1 MLKRMTQR
9 LKESY
14 SHLGL
19 PESVLNS
26 VAKVAII
33 GLSEDVSDED
43 FDARVKDSSIEEMLK
58 GFQSHADRVRGS
70 KKVKEVK
77 NKEVEVEEPVEDD
90 APSWFKSYVEKS
102 ETDRKSLLD
111 KIAALEGAETV
122 KKFDGMV
129 SSIAKELGLNDSVL
143 DLVRPGLSS
152 DMDETA
158 VRNKLGAAKK
168 TLIDSGVKFDERVNP
183 NDPSRDATYIEDA
196 RAWCKAQVGEQGK

>member
-33 GLSEDVSDED
+33 GLSDDVSDED
-43 FDARVKDSSIEEMLK
+43 FDARVADASISEMLK
-58 GFQSHADRVRGS
+58 GFQSHADRVRG
-70 KKVKEVK
+70 KKVKDVK
-77 NKEVEVEEPVEDD
+77 NKDVDVDEPDDD
-90 APSWFKSYVEKS
+90 APAWFKSYVEKS

-111 KIAALEGAETV
+111 KIAALEGAESA
-122 KKFDGMV
+122 KKFDSLV
-129 SSIAKELGLNDSVL
+129 SSIGSELGLSSSML

-158 VRNKLGAAKK
+158 IRNKLGATKK
-168 TLIDSGVKFDERVNP
+168 ALIENGVKFEEKVDP
-183 NDPSRDATYIEDA
+183 NDVSRDASYREDA
-196 RAWCKAQVGEQGK
+196 RAWCKAQLEAQKE

>member
-1 MLKRMTQR
+1 MTQR

-33 GLSEDVSDED
+33 GLAEDVSDED

-58 GFQSHADRVRGS
+58 GFQSHADRVRG
-70 KKVKEVK
+70 KKVKDVK
-77 NKEVEVEEPVEDD
+77 NKDVDVDEPEDDD
-90 APSWFKSYVEKS
+90 APAWFKSYVDKS
-102 ETDRKSLLD
+102 EADRKSLLD
-111 KIAALEGAETV
+111 KITALEGAESA
-122 KKFDGMV
+122 KKFDSLV
-129 SSIAKELGLNDSVL
+129 SSIASELGLSSSML

-158 VRNKLGAAKK
+158 IRNKLGATKK
-168 TLIDSGVKFDERVNP
+168 ALIENGVKFEEKV
-183 NDPSRDATYIEDA
+183 DPSDTSREASYREDA
-196 RAWCKAQVGEQGK
+196 RAWCKAQLEAQKE

>member
-1 MLKRMTQR
+1 MTQR

-33 GLSEDVSDED
+33 GLAEDVSDED

-58 GFQSHADRVRGS
+58 GFQSHADRVRGG

-77 NKEVEVEEPVEDD
+77 NKDVEVDDPEDD
-90 APSWFKSYVEKS
+90 APAWFKSYVDKS
-102 ETDRKSLLD
+102 EADRKSLLD
-111 KIAALEGAETV
+111 KIAALEGAESA
-122 KKFDGMV
+122 KKFDSMV
-129 SSIAKELGLNDSVL
+129 SSIASELGLSSSML

-158 VRNKLGAAKK
+158 IRNKLGATKK
-168 TLIDSGVKFDERVNP
+168 ALIENGVKFEEKV
-183 NDPSRDATYIEDA
+183 DPSDTSREASYREDA
-196 RAWCKAQVGEQGK
+196 RAWCKAQLEAQKE

>member
-1 MLKRMTQR
+1 MTQR

-33 GLSEDVSDED
+33 GLAEDVSDED

-58 GFQSHADRVRGS
+58 GFQSHADRVRGG

-77 NKEVEVEEPVEDD
+77 NKDVEVDDQEDD
-90 APSWFKSYVEKS
+90 APAWFKSYVDKS
-102 ETDRKSLLD
+102 EADRKSLLD
-111 KIAALEGAETV
+111 KITALEGAESA
-122 KKFDGMV
+122 KKFDSLV
-129 SSIAKELGLNDSVL
+129 SSIGSELGLSSSML

-158 VRNKLGAAKK
+158 IRNKLGATKK
-168 TLIDSGVKFDERVNP
+168 ALIENGVKFEEKV
-183 NDPSRDATYIEDA
+183 DPSDTSREASYREDA
-196 RAWCKAQVGEQGK
+196 RAWCKAQLEAQKE

>member
-1 MLKRMTQR
+1 MTQR

-33 GLSEDVSDED
+33 GLAEDVSDED

-58 GFQSHADRVRGS
+58 GFQSHADRVRGG

-77 NKEVEVEEPVEDD
+77 NKDVEVDDPEDD
-90 APSWFKSYVEKS
+90 APAWFKSYVDKS
-102 ETDRKSLLD
+102 EADRKSLLD
-111 KIAALEGAETV
+111 KIAALEGAESA
-122 KKFDGMV
+122 KKFDSLV
-129 SSIAKELGLNDSVL
+129 SSIASELGLSSSML

-158 VRNKLGAAKK
+158 IRNKLGATKK
-168 TLIDSGVKFDERVNP
+168 ALIENGVKFEEKV
-183 NDPSRDATYIEDA
+183 DPSDTSREASYREDA
-196 RAWCKAQVGEQGK
+196 RAWCKAQLEAQKE

>member
-1 MLKRMTQR
+1 MTQR

-33 GLSEDVSDED
+33 GLAEGVSDED

-58 GFQSHADRVRGS
+58 GFQSHADRVRGG

-77 NKEVEVEEPVEDD
+77 NKDVEVDDQEDD
-90 APSWFKSYVEKS
+90 APAWFKSYVDKS
-102 ETDRKSLLD
+102 EADRKSLLD
-111 KIAALEGAETV
+111 KIAALEGAESA
-122 KKFDGMV
+122 KKFDSMV
-129 SSIAKELGLNDSVL
+129 SSIASELGLSSSML

-158 VRNKLGAAKK
+158 IRNKLGATKK
-168 TLIDSGVKFDERVNP
+168 ALIENGVKFEEKV
-183 NDPSRDATYIEDA
+183 DPSDTSREASYREDA
-196 RAWCKAQVGEQGK
+196 RAWCKAQLEAQKE

>member
-1 MLKRMTQR
+1 MTQR

-33 GLSEDVSDED
+33 GLAEDVSDED

-58 GFQSHADRVRGS
+58 GFQSHADRVRGG

-77 NKEVEVEEPVEDD
+77 NKDVEVDDPEDDD
-90 APSWFKSYVEKS
+90 APAWFKSYVDKS
-102 ETDRKSLLD
+102 EADRKSLLD
-111 KIAALEGAETV
+111 KITALEGAESA
-122 KKFDGMV
+122 KKFDSLV
-129 SSIAKELGLNDSVL
+129 SSIASELGLSSSML

-158 VRNKLGAAKK
+158 IRNKLGATKK
-168 TLIDSGVKFDERVNP
+168 ALIENGVKFEEKV
-183 NDPSRDATYIEDA
+183 DPSDTSREASYREDA
-196 RAWCKAQVGEQGK
+196 RAWCKAQLEAQKE